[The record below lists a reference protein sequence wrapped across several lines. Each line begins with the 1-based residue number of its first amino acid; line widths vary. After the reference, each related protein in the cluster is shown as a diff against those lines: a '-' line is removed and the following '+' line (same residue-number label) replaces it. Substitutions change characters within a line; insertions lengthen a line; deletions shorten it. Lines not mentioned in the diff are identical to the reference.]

1 MVVLDRRL
9 SKLEANQ
16 PPPPRRSLEEIEAD
30 INQLLARAGTT
41 LDAEIAK
48 YGSVQGIIKALKAER
63 QG

>member
-16 PPPPRRSLEEIEAD
+16 PPPPQRSLEEIEVD
-30 INQLLARAGTT
+30 INQLLAKVGTT
-41 LDAEIAK
+41 LDAEIAQ
-48 YGSVQGIIKALKAER
+48 YGSVQGIIKALKAEL

>member
-30 INQLLARAGTT
+30 INQLHAHLQNQIFLPT
-41 LDAEIAK
+41 
-48 YGSVQGIIKALKAER
+48 VQISPDLILFS
-63 QG
+63 